1 VSAIFPRPFAT
12 SNLVNAQKIN
22 MVKVFSATKAKDR
35 ELLGARVSAWIEAN
49 PDVEIAN
56 TVVTQSSDKAFHCLA
71 ITLFAH
77 RDPPA
82 SSNL

>member
-1 VSAIFPRPFAT
+1 VSAVFHELAT
-12 SNLVNAQKIN
+12 LNLVDAQKIN
-22 MVKVFSATKAKDR
+22 TVKVFSATKAKDR
-35 ELLGARVSAWIEAN
+35 EQLGARVSAWIEAN

-71 ITLFAH
+71 ITLFAR